1 MSSLLYYS
9 ISRNFDKTELLEI
22 DKQVAENRKQI
33 FVFLKNKKRIIA
45 VVIILVSAPLL
56 VNYQSAGAMGMAIQP
71 ITQPIEIVRP
81 NPYQNQV
88 KVESA
93 RVIVPKFQKIKFVA
107 DNQLPLYIYLVDDR
121 IISKPVIAKAIQ
133 QLRGGVYIETV
144 GFAISF
150 IISI

>member
-1 MSSLLYYS
+1 MEKK
-9 ISRNFDKTELLEI
+9 I
-22 DKQVAENRKQI
+22 VAI
-33 FVFLKNKKRIIA
+33 
-45 VVIILVSAPLL
+45 VIIGVGSGLFM
-56 VNYQSAGAMGMAIQP
+56 NNQSADAMGMAIQP

-150 IISI
+150 IIMLFVITAGATFVEPS

>member
-1 MSSLLYYS
+1 LKSTKK
-9 ISRNFDKTELLEI
+9 FQKTE
-22 DKQVAENRKQI
+22 KK
-33 FVFLKNKKRIIA
+33 FVFFLKMEKKFVEI
-45 VVIILVSAPLL
+45 VIIGVGSGLFM
-56 VNYQSAGAMGMAIQP
+56 NNQSADAMGMAIQP